1 MLETGHFR
9 AKYVTCQ
16 SEQSIRI
23 KLDGPKDG
31 RLKKR
36 KLNGPSKMKLWYI
49 RSFTLTL
56 FGHSLFTNRTVH
68 FKSNGRPF
76 WQTTFVFI
84 RSWQV
89 RKCPSGLI
97 QYGLRLNRPPSLSP
111 MTAHFDKWPST
122 FAFDRLKPIH
132 YPYRL
137 WPITLMLLT
146 VTEYRFLPNGPSTFA
161 SLYVHFRFNLIEIE
175 LGFFVQDPLIWSR
188 IVSKSFCCNCI
199 FSTLKIDV

>member
-1 MLETGHFR
+1 METGHFR

-76 WQTTFVFI
+76 WQMTFVFI

-89 RKCPSGLI
+89 RKSDLI
-97 QYGLRLNRPPSLSP
+97 KYRLFFNRPSTLSP
-111 MTAHFDKWPST
+111 MTAHYDEWPST
-122 FAFDRLKPIH
+122 FAFDRLKAIYYLYCP
-132 YPYRL
+132 

-146 VTEYRFLPNGPSTFA
+146 VTQYRLLPNGPSTFA
-161 SLYVHFRFNLIEIE
+161 SLFVHFRVRFNLIEFE
-175 LGFFVQDPLIWSR
+175 LGFFVQDLLIWSR
-188 IVSKSFCCNCI
+188 TVSKWFCCNCI